1 MNTAAPYYNTLAAG
15 DGVHRGRRPST
26 YTWESERAWMVY
38 DWLKAEGTITRAEL
52 CKRFGIK
59 DRSLQGIM
67 GELHAHHYVIQ
78 WRDGRDTYY
87 QLQADAI
94 EAHRYRTRGDGLT

>member
-1 MNTAAPYYNTLAAG
+1 MNTPHDISRL
-15 DGVHRGRRPST
+15 V
-26 YTWESERAWMVY
+26 WEHERAWMIY
-38 DWLKAEGTITRAEL
+38 DWLKAEGTITRAKI
-52 CKRFGIK
+52 CKRLKLTDKSI
-59 DRSLQGIM
+59 QGIM
-67 GELHAHHYVIQ
+67 GELQAHHYVIR

>member
-1 MNTAAPYYNTLAAG
+1 
-15 DGVHRGRRPST
+15 
-26 YTWESERAWMVY
+26 
-38 DWLKAEGTITRAEL
+38 
-52 CKRFGIK
+52 
-59 DRSLQGIM
+59 M
-67 GELHAHHYVIQ
+67 GELRAHHYVIQ

>member
-1 MNTAAPYYNTLAAG
+1 MTLTA
-15 DGVHRGRRPST
+15 VIRKSV
-26 YTWESERAWMVY
+26 WEHDRAWQVY
-38 DWLKAEGTITRAEL
+38 DWLKQGPITRAKI
-52 CKRFGIK
+52 CKKLKLTDKSI
-59 DRSLQGIM
+59 QGVM
-67 GELHAHHYVIQ
+67 GELRAHHYVIQ